1 MQPTVAWGATS
12 KLLLTTFIASLI
24 PTISDWIA
32 NGTMPTQETLLSAVL
47 LGALAVVRV
56 VQQIILDTQVKYNG
70 VEVEA
75 GDMGDSEAT
84 VDVVI
89 PPQG

>member
-1 MQPTVAWGATS
+1 MQPTVTWGATS

-24 PTISDWIA
+24 PTVSEWIA
-32 NGTMPTQETLLSAVL
+32 SGTMPTQETLLSAVL

-70 VEVEA
+70 IEIPVAADDTGEP
-75 GDMGDSEAT
+75 T